1 MQKWVA
7 CLSIVSACLSS
18 NTSAPVVLEYVV
30 FLGDLNEGV
39 QETLNTRVQT
49 SALWWAAVLFFCWWH
64 ELLILRFGMSIL
76 LESYE
81 CRWQQC
87 CIEAIADNFYVPLWV
102 RLSLRQLVGRQCDLC
117 AAPSASWRRVSDN
130 VRYVR
135 WLLQLDKYCG
145 RKRQTL
151 PTDRVV
157 EGAILQGWPTFYM
170 FLHFATSVCQ
180 ACQKEEHWARSFPWW
195 FKQARQLG
203 DLGIPFFF
211 GASTKPQGQETTC
224 VETTCIFS
232 WIEIRFLDGTHTVA
246 PAMAAESKARIGMLW
261 LLAACLV

>member
-117 AAPSASWRRVSDN
+117 AAPSASWRRVSDMSDMSDDCCSLTN
-130 VRYVR
+130 TAAASAKLCQRIEPWREQSFSAGLHSTCFYISQ
-135 WLLQLDKYCG
+135 LQSARLAR
-145 RKRQTL
+145 RKSIGHAAFHDGSSRQDNLVTL
-151 PTDRVV
+151 AYR
-157 EGAILQGWPTFYM
+157 
-170 FLHFATSVCQ
+170 
-180 ACQKEEHWARSFPWW
+180 
-195 FKQARQLG
+195 
-203 DLGIPFFF
+203 FFF
-211 GASTKPQGQETTC
+211 WVSTKPQGQETTC
-224 VETTCIFS
+224 VETTCICS
-232 WIEIRFLDGTHTVA
+232 WIEIRFLDGAHTVA
-246 PAMAAESKARIGMLW
+246 PTMAAESKARLGMLW